1 MNRSWKWDD
10 EKQPMEE
17 KEYTLALEVFVNLDQ
32 RFTLL
37 EIFNTVTGMNELL
50 AIIVTESNQYATIK
64 KL

>member
-1 MNRSWKWDD
+1 
-10 EKQPMEE
+10 MEE

-50 AIIVTESNQYATIK
+50 AVIVTESNQYATIK